1 MTRYEQQYKRLCE
14 QCCSMQEHN
23 ACSVLAL
30 AAVAGCDFVTA
41 YISLANHGRKPG
53 QGTTMTNVLN
63 ALERD
68 FGITMECWPIDKE
81 ASAKDALDKYVSH
94 ADTGIVEV
102 EEHVFAFKDGMA
114 IDTPTNMAR
123 RPMYLFRIE
132 KSRGNRQ

>member
-1 MTRYEQQYKRLCE
+1 MTKYEQQYQKLCE
-14 QCCSMQEHN
+14 QCRLMQEDN

-30 AAVAGCDFVTA
+30 AAVAGCDFVMA
-41 YISLANHGRKPG
+41 YVSLANHGRKPG
-53 QGTTMTNVLN
+53 QGTTMVNLLN

-68 FGITMECWPIDKE
+68 FGITMECMPIDKE

-102 EEHVFAFKDGMA
+102 DAHVFAFKDGMA
-114 IDTPTNMAR
+114 IDTPSNMAR
-123 RPMYLFRIE
+123 SPLYLFRIE